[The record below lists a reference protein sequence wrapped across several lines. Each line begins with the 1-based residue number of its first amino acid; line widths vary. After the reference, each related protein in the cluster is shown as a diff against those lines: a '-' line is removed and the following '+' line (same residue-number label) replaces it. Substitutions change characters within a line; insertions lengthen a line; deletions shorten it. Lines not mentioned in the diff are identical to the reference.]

1 MWTTL
6 TNALALVVSAVVVH
20 VAYLGYVRPRAAQVL
35 EAARQAGQ
43 SAPRDLVVIL
53 KDYEQEI
60 CLILMLWGM
69 FLIVSKCVA
78 ILREQ
83 YLFSVDLIE
92 EVREEADD
100 GKAAEEEGHEA
111 PGLHGTLAAL
121 ETLPADIRTTP
132 LVRTL
137 LTSLR
142 RFLITQDVQ
151 NTSDAIESGVEALAV
166 KQEAENSM
174 IRYLIWAIP
183 SIGFIGTVRGI
194 GQALSQADQALA
206 GDIAGMTESLGI
218 AFNSTLV
225 ALLISIVLMF
235 MLHQLQRL
243 QDNLV
248 VSTQDYCEA
257 FLLNR
262 IGSVNRG
269 APSPHPS
276 PTRGEGEERPLRP
289 SPPHEDGP
297 GRGGSGRL

>member
-1 MWTTL
+1 MTKTL
-6 TNALALVVSAVVVH
+6 SNIIALVVSVVAVH
-20 VAYLGYVRPRAAQVL
+20 ITYIGYIRPQASLVL
-35 EAARQAGQ
+35 EASRQAGQ
-43 SAPRDLVVIL
+43 SAPRHLVVIL

-69 FLIVSKCVA
+69 FLILGKCLA

-83 YLFSVDLIE
+83 YLFSVDLLE
-92 EVREEADD
+92 EPAQEPEEAAE
-100 GKAAEEEGHEA
+100 GEAAEDS
-111 PGLHGTLAAL
+111 PGEFHGLSSALKTL
-121 ETLPADIRTTP
+121 ETLPPDIRETP
-132 LVRTL
+132 LVKTL
-137 LTSLR
+137 MTSLR

-151 NTSDAIESGVEALAV
+151 NTSDAIESSVEALAL
-166 KQEAENSM
+166 KQDAENSM

-225 ALLISIVLMF
+225 ALLISIALMF

-248 VSTQDYCEA
+248 VDTQDYCEA

-262 IGSVNRG
+262 ISKGGDDAHPVKLESSPSLSV
-269 APSPHPS
+269 
-276 PTRGEGEERPLRP
+276 
-289 SPPHEDGP
+289 
-297 GRGGSGRL
+297 GRN

>member
-1 MWTTL
+1 MTKTL
-6 TNALALVVSAVVVH
+6 SNMIALVVCVVAVH
-20 VAYLGYVRPRAAQVL
+20 ITYIGYIRPQASLVL
-35 EAARQAGQ
+35 EASRQAGQ
-43 SAPRDLVVIL
+43 SAPRHLVVIL

-69 FLIVSKCVA
+69 FLILGKCLA

-83 YLFSVDLIE
+83 YLFSVDLLE
-92 EVREEADD
+92 ESTEEPEETAEAE
-100 GKAAEEEGHEA
+100 AAEDSLGEFHGLNSALKTLEA
-111 PGLHGTLAAL
+111 
-121 ETLPADIRTTP
+121 LPPDIRETP
-132 LVRTL
+132 LVKTL
-137 LTSLR
+137 MTSLR

-151 NTSDAIESGVEALAV
+151 NTSDAIESSVEALAL
-166 KQEAENSM
+166 KQDAENSM

-225 ALLISIVLMF
+225 ALLISIALMF

-248 VSTQDYCEA
+248 VDTQDYCEA

-262 IGSVNRG
+262 ISKGDDGHPVKLESSPSLSV
-269 APSPHPS
+269 
-276 PTRGEGEERPLRP
+276 
-289 SPPHEDGP
+289 
-297 GRGGSGRL
+297 GRN

>member
-1 MWTTL
+1 MTKTL
-6 TNALALVVSAVVVH
+6 SNIIALVVSVVAVH
-20 VAYLGYVRPRAAQVL
+20 ITYIGYIRPQASLVL
-35 EAARQAGQ
+35 EASRQAGQ
-43 SAPRDLVVIL
+43 SAPRHLVVIL

-69 FLIVSKCVA
+69 FLILGKCLA

-83 YLFSVDLIE
+83 YLFSVDLLE
-92 EVREEADD
+92 EPAEEPAEEPEETAEAE
-100 GKAAEEEGHEA
+100 AAEDSSGGFH
-111 PGLHGTLAAL
+111 GLNSALKTL
-121 ETLPADIRTTP
+121 ETLSPDIRETP

-137 LTSLR
+137 MTSLR

-151 NTSDAIESGVEALAV
+151 NTSDAIESSVEALAL
-166 KQEAENSM
+166 KQDAENSM

-225 ALLISIVLMF
+225 ALLISIALMF

-248 VSTQDYCEA
+248 VDTQDYCEA

-262 IGSVNRG
+262 ISKGVDDHPVKLESSPSLSV
-269 APSPHPS
+269 
-276 PTRGEGEERPLRP
+276 
-289 SPPHEDGP
+289 
-297 GRGGSGRL
+297 GRN